1 MLCRENSK
9 MTTQFHWSKLYAL
22 VIRHWQLVF
31 SFFWA
36 LGLVAISY
44 GVFNPGFQTNDDVVM
59 AMRVHGFGQF
69 VAPTPYIV
77 YSNILWGLL
86 LYILPSIA
94 GYLAYA
100 WMTVLILACCSWG
113 ITYFIVRS
121 AIPLLFAVLLSTFVL
136 INPLLHPQ
144 FTVTAGLCAV
154 VSVLAVKRYLD
165 CPSRWL
171 LAVIV
176 LGAIGAI
183 LIRVIMLPLV
193 FVVAVP
199 FIVKSYHSILSRTPL
214 RSVVIGIVSFGFFS
228 LVANWWAYQQSP
240 EMALFHEQYRLYQ
253 PLFNN
258 GAGQF
263 FKQHATILSSSGY
276 SPNDI
281 YLMAQRF
288 FVPGSLTDTIQLRRL
303 MEQYSVWGISSTTL
317 RGLLVRNFSIYTT
330 QFFAVILSIIIV
342 GMLWQRNAKT
352 LYALG
357 LLALVTVVIS
367 VTGRIFFARVIF
379 SMLVVI
385 LLLMIVHFDA
395 KPWKNI
401 AVTITCSLWLLVA
414 LTLQANS
421 SFQSDSSFSKR
432 SAALIDDLQKM
443 PTQSIVVWGA
453 LPFSYNHLYP
463 LRAMRAD
470 VAPLEMHTLALATIQ
485 PQSVAYEQ
493 RMQGFDFN
501 TVLRSDEGVLI
512 SYFPFYRNRIKLYC
526 HEHFGMKLQEDF
538 FWKGKIINIQRI
550 RCIPQTP

>member
-1 MLCRENSK
+1 
-9 MTTQFHWSKLYAL
+9 MTTQLHWSKLYAL

-44 GVFNPGFQTNDDVVM
+44 GAFSPGFQTNDDVVM

-100 WMTVLILACCSWG
+100 WMTVFILACCSWG

-258 GAGQF
+258 AAGQF
-263 FKQHATILSSSGY
+263 FKQHTTILSSSGY

-281 YLMAQRF
+281 YLMTQRF
-288 FVPGSLTDTIQLRRL
+288 FVPGSLTDTIQLRKL

-330 QFFAVILSIIIV
+330 QFFAVILSTIIV

-352 LYALG
+352 LYALS

-367 VTGRIFFARVIF
+367 VTGRIFFARVSF
-379 SMLVVI
+379 SMLLVI
-385 LLLMIVHFDA
+385 LLLMLIHVDA
-395 KPWKNI
+395 KLWKNV
-401 AVTITCSLWLLVA
+401 AVTITGSVCLLVA
-414 LTLQANS
+414 FSLQANH
-421 SFQSDSSFSKR
+421 SFQSASAFASR
-432 SAALIDDLQKM
+432 SAAMIEDLQNM
-443 PTQSIVVWGA
+443 PTHAIVVWGA
-453 LPFSYNHLYP
+453 NPFSYNALYP
-463 LRAMRAD
+463 LRAMRTD
-470 VAPLEMHTLALATIQ
+470 RAPLQTHTLALATIQ

-493 RMQGFDFN
+493 RTQGFDFN
-501 TVLRSDEGVLI
+501 TALRSDAGVLI
-512 SYFPFYRNRIKLYC
+512 SYYPLYRKRINIYC
-526 HEHFGMKLQEDF
+526 NEHFGMKLQEEI
-538 FWKGKIINIQRI
+538 FWKGQQLDIKRI
-550 RCIPQTP
+550 RCIP